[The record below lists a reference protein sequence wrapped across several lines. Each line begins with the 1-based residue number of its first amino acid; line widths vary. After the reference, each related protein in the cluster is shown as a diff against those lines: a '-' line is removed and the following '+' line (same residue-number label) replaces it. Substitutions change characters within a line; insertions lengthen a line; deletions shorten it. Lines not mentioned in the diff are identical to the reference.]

1 MGERG
6 TAIVVQPKGFWSY
19 ARGDD
24 AHLDGVLTEL
34 RGRIAG
40 EVSMLLGHDVGIF
53 QDIHDLRTG
62 DRWAEVLRAGVTKA
76 SFLIPVLT
84 PRFFNRDWC
93 REEALTYLRISQ
105 ENGVEPRIFPI
116 RFVEW
121 DEDAE
126 CEVRAALAPF
136 QFRDLSHWRFESDP
150 TQKAKLLNEFAR
162 DVKVR
167 LKVAPAPR
175 PAAKPAPE
183 AMTTD
188 SATVESRV
196 AKPSDASRY
205 KTYVVDPF
213 PGRGDFTTITAAI
226 NAAAPGSKI
235 VVREGTYR
243 EGLRL
248 SKPLEITGEGDR
260 ERIVV
265 VTAMGNALICDAR
278 LARISGMRFQQEA
291 GNGVAGVWII
301 GGEVLIN
308 DCVIES
314 LASTCVEISGPY
326 SSPSLRRCLIRNGA
340 HNGLLIHN
348 GARPVVEDCE
358 MLGNTRTGVEV
369 WGATTR
375 VTLRRCIAR
384 DSKGDGYRFGDGAGG
399 VMERCEAIGNSGS
412 GVAIMTE
419 SDPNLRDCVL
429 SGNQEAGVHVTGA
442 GRGRLEGCVIEAN
455 LVSGVAVREGG
466 APEVT
471 GCTIKGNGYEAVWIQ
486 DATGGGVFRG
496 NDLRGNTRGAWDIA
510 DGAKVT
516 REENTE

>member
-1 MGERG
+1 MGGQG

-34 RGRIAG
+34 RARIAG

-93 REEALTYLRISQ
+93 REEVLTYLRISQ

-136 QFRDLSHWRFESDP
+136 QFKDLSHWRFESDP

-162 DVKVR
+162 DVKAR

-175 PAAKPAPE
+175 PVAKPAVE
-183 AMTTD
+183 ALMTD
-188 SATVESRV
+188 GAAVASRE
-196 AKPSDASRY
+196 AKPSNAPRY
-205 KTYVVDPF
+205 NTYVVDPF
-213 PGRGDFTTITAAI
+213 PRRGDFTTIGAAI
-226 NAAAPGSKI
+226 KAAEAGSKI

-243 EGLRL
+243 EALRL
-248 SKPLEITGEGDR
+248 SKPLEIVGEGDR
-260 ERIVV
+260 ERILV
-265 VTAMGNALICDAR
+265 VTAMGDALQCDAPM
-278 LARISGMRFQQEA
+278 ARISGMRFRREA
-291 GNGVAGVWII
+291 GGEDYGIWIS
-301 GGEVLIN
+301 GGAAEID
-308 DCVIES
+308 DCVVES
-314 LASTCVEISGPY
+314 LSWACVAISGAG
-326 SSPSLRRCLIRNGA
+326 SSPSLRRCVLRQGVGGGLMVYDGA
-340 HNGLLIHN
+340 Q
-348 GARPVVEDCE
+348 PVVEDCE
-358 MLGNTRTGVEV
+358 MLGNAYAGVEV
-369 WGATTR
+369 SGAATR

-384 DSKGDGYRFGDGAGG
+384 DGKTAGYIFHDGTGG
-399 VMERCEAIGNSGS
+399 VIETCESIGN
-412 GVAIMTE
+412 GVFGVQIGTGA
-419 SDPNLRDCVL
+419 DPVLRDCVL
-429 SGNQEAGVHVTGA
+429 RGNAQSGVFVYEA
-442 GRGRLEGCVIEAN
+442 GRGRLESCVIEAN
-455 LVSGVAVREGG
+455 GTAGVSVQESG

-471 GCTIKGNGYEAVWIQ
+471 GCTIKGNAYQAVWIQ
-486 DATGGGVFRG
+486 DAASGGVFRG
-496 NDLRGNTRGAWDIA
+496 NDLRGNTRGAWNIA
-510 DGAKVT
+510 KGAKVT
-516 REENTE
+516 REENNE